1 MFHYGIIV
9 DATQYIL
16 LIINGIAVAFWVT
29 IFLGQGYLEE
39 TWIEEIR
46 GDSDETDGESDAGQI
61 DGKISIPIFLKKK
74 DGISAAELRNR
85 EVAVSDF

>member
-1 MFHYGIIV
+1 MPSFFCL
-9 DATQYIL
+9 Q
-16 LIINGIAVAFWVT
+16 
-29 IFLGQGYLEE
+29 
-39 TWIEEIR
+39 IR